1 MENTSHNDVDSL
13 CRNIQ
18 ELRDIQRSCIED
30 PESCDLELKKLL
42 EDSTLQFKSK
52 VEQILY
58 DASEISFSSD
68 EDIDEFWEY
77 LKNELSTEEAKN
89 AKIADEIEGL
99 SREYVEGYSKLV
111 NGIEGL
117 SCSLELIESQGL
129 EQGRVLANFACSTTG
144 EDNGNLSNTSVEY
157 NFKILELG
165 IQLEESEM
173 NLKSL
178 QDLESTLN
186 RLEAMEEFEDAC
198 SGLKIVEFEGNCI
211 RLSLRT
217 SIPNLESLLHN
228 QNIVDVVE
236 TPEKNHELL
245 IELMDGTKE
254 LKHAEIFPNDVY
266 ISEITDAATSFRQ
279 AYSVTVLEDRC
290 FLEWLVRRVQD
301 RIVLCTLRQFL
312 VKSANN
318 ARHSFEYMDRE
329 EMIVAHM
336 VGGIDAFIKP
346 LQGWPLTSSGLT
358 LMSLKSSSHSSKEI
372 PLTVLCKVAE
382 VANSLDTNSRQTISV
397 FADRVEEILMQQM
410 SAVISN

>member
-1 MENTSHNDVDSL
+1 MN
-13 CRNIQ
+13 
-18 ELRDIQRSCIED
+18 
-30 PESCDLELKKLL
+30 KLGPR
-42 EDSTLQFKSK
+42 ESK

-58 DASEISFSSD
+58 DASEISFSSNQ
-68 EDIDEFWEY
+68 DIDEFWEY

-117 SCSLELIESQGL
+117 SCSLELIESQEL
-129 EQGRVLANFACSTTG
+129 EQGRVLANFACSTTR
-144 EDNGNLSNTSVEY
+144 EDNGNLSNTSAEY

-165 IQLEESEM
+165 NQLEKSKM

-178 QDLESTLN
+178 QDLESTFN
-186 RLEAMEEFEDAC
+186 RFEAMEEFEDAC

-211 RLSLRT
+211 RLSLIT

-266 ISEITDAATSFRQ
+266 ISEITDAAKSFRC
-279 AYSVTVLEDRC
+279 V
-290 FLEWLVRRVQD
+290 
-301 RIVLCTLRQFL
+301 
-312 VKSANN
+312 
-318 ARHSFEYMDRE
+318 SFH
-329 EMIVAHM
+329 I
-336 VGGIDAFIKP
+336 
-346 LQGWPLTSSGLT
+346 SLT
-358 LMSLKSSSHSSKEI
+358 L
-372 PLTVLCKVAE
+372 
-382 VANSLDTNSRQTISV
+382 
-397 FADRVEEILMQQM
+397 
-410 SAVISN
+410 